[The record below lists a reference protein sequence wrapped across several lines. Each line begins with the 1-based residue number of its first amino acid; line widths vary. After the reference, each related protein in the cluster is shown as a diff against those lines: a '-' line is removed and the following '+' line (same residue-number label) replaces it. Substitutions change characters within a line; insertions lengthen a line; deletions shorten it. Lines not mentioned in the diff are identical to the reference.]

1 MLPLRSVPP
10 SVVPGGVTVI
20 WNLSFLPGSP
30 LSCTVTEN
38 VQGVPLMVP
47 LPLKLAVLPVMANVV
62 NVALLT
68 FAPVAW
74 LFSQST
80 ESVNWMG
87 TLHLIFWFI
96 AAIFGLRFVDTAFSH
111 SQAKSNAGFNTWVVI
126 FMLVVVQMT
135 TALRPIVGTSESFFP
150 KEKKFFLSYWADC
163 LKPGSERSRPE
174 TTR

>member
-1 MLPLRSVPP
+1 LPSLYIFACLSGSQARLGEIYGLVMGMLML
-10 SVVPGGVTVI
+10 TTI
-20 WNLSFLPGSP
+20 
-30 LSCTVTEN
+30 
-38 VQGVPLMVP
+38 
-47 LPLKLAVLPVMANVV
+47 
-62 NVALLT
+62 LLIG

-96 AAIFGLRFVDTAFSH
+96 AALFGLRFVSNGFSH

-135 TALRPIVGTSESFFP
+135 TALRPIVGTSDRFFP
-150 KEKKFFLSYWADC
+150 TEKKFFLSYWADC
-163 LKPGSERSRPE
+163 LKLDSDRNNQGR
-174 TTR
+174 